1 MAHAGGHL
9 DLCCNHVAR
18 LKVYL
23 LADVSPG
30 GTVDPSDYRSPGWC
44 IKRVAGAGQP
54 PNCGGSS
61 ESRASGLACFPAEP
75 NVVNVSPAHLIA

>member
-1 MAHAGGHL
+1 MADACGYL
-9 DLCCNHVAR
+9 DLCCNQVAS

-23 LADVSPG
+23 LADVSPS

-44 IKRVAGAGQP
+44 IKRVPGAGQP
-54 PNCGGSS
+54 PIVVVRQKAELRGWL
-61 ESRASGLACFPAEP
+61 RFPTEP